1 MLKDVLRDSSTHP
14 SSTSIHFHPS
24 EDTCL
29 GGSLAVRAQGAPAP
43 HSYTLAPGKWE
54 EPYLW
59 PTASA
64 GPVSE
69 VSPVLP
75 NRSLEMGPLWPLGPC
90 LRGSASPAQ
99 RPSVATSPEG
109 PHGCSCW
116 PSHPVAGPLQSLPP
130 GPLSTLPRGSCLGQA
145 AHLSRCSPPKS
156 NATCHV
162 CVHACTCACVQ
173 GGYAVVF
180 LFDASLQGWAGD
192 LGARAKKEE
201 PWRAWIS

>member
-1 MLKDVLRDSSTHP
+1 MGTSGFSPSLLKLPCPLPILHTKDTQVLKDVLRDSSTHP
-14 SSTSIHFHPS
+14 SSTSIHFHPN

-29 GGSLAVRAQGAPAP
+29 GGRLAVRAQGAPAP

-59 PTASA
+59 PTASV

-130 GPLSTLPRGSCLGQA
+130 GPLSTLPLGK
-145 AHLSRCSPPKS
+145 LSRTGRPPE
-156 NATCHV
+156 
-162 CVHACTCACVQ
+162 Q
-173 GGYAVVF
+173 M
-180 LFDASLQGWAGD
+180 
-192 LGARAKKEE
+192 
-201 PWRAWIS
+201 